1 MNTRV
6 HLNNIRNIA
15 GGIDWADSRFSWG
28 KAYVASVFAALAYE
42 EIPEFELKK
51 SKRAKIIP
59 SDSYQAHIARW
70 ESRQIRAA
78 IENIDGEF
86 RTITIVRRA
95 VLITITQLQDV
106 IFISLRGTTL
116 CYADI
121 VADVDARKASYSLG
135 FGEKLRFHRGFFE
148 AVIDCIDEVVE
159 KVRDLRTGDT
169 PIYITGHSLGGA
181 MAAIFLAKLAEGG
194 YHPYFRPRTYQIPE
208 AVACYTFG
216 MPRYQ
221 DLNAKAYLPQPFHI
235 FNELDP
241 VPTLPPTMMGFVD
254 SPDERCLN
262 SIPELTMLKSKGN
275 VGLRAKRFTAK
286 ILSPSDHRMERYLE
300 RTQAM
305 YHGVEL

>member
-1 MNTRV
+1 MNTRM
-6 HLNNIRNIA
+6 HLNNATDIA
-15 GGIDWADSRFSWG
+15 SRVNWADPHFSWQ

-59 SDSYQAHIARW
+59 SDSYQAHISRW
-70 ESRQIRAA
+70 QSRQVRAT
-78 IENIDGEF
+78 IGNIDGEF
-86 RTITIVRRA
+86 RTITIIRRA

-106 IFISLRGTTL
+106 MFISLRGTTL

-121 VADVDARKASYSLG
+121 MADIDARKASYSLG
-135 FGEKLRFHRGFFE
+135 YGEKLRFHRGFFE

-159 KVRDLRTGDT
+159 KVQELRIGDT
-169 PIYITGHSLGGA
+169 PIYLAGHSLGGA

-194 YHPYFRPRTYQIPE
+194 YHPYFRPRTYRIPE

-221 DLNAKAYLPQPFHI
+221 DFNAKAYLPQPFHI

-262 SIPELTMLKSKGN
+262 AIPELTVLTSKGN
-275 VGLRAKRFTAK
+275 MGLRAKQFTAK

-305 YHGVEL
+305 ANGVEL